1 VETEMADRSTWRL
14 IVHGG
19 AGKPAPDRAAASR
32 AGILAAT
39 AAGRAVLDSGGSAL
53 DAVEQAIRA
62 LEDDPAFN
70 AGFGSVLNA
79 LGEVEMDAAIMDGS
93 TLDFGG
99 VAAVQGL
106 RHPISVA
113 RALLTE
119 PPILLAAE
127 GARRFAEKIGAETC
141 APEAMIAPRRRPQPK
156 APPKTQHGVDTVGC
170 VAIDVEGRIAAG
182 TSTGGIAGKP
192 PGRIGDSPLPG
203 SGLYADPRGGV
214 SLSGQ
219 GEKIARVLVAAEVMH
234 ALDGRTAQA
243 AAEHG
248 IARLASIGGDGGC
261 IVLDRQGRFGC
272 AHNSGQFAVGLAAP
286 GLAQPLAFLHRSEMD
301 AVLS

>member
-1 VETEMADRSTWRL
+1 MAELPTWRL
-14 IVHGG
+14 VLHGG
-19 AGKPAPDRAAASR
+19 AGKADPERGEASR
-32 AGILAAT
+32 IGILAA
-39 AAGRAVLDSGGSAL
+39 AVIGRQVLERGGSAL
-53 DAVEQAIRA
+53 EAVEQTIRA

-79 LGEVEMDAAIMDGS
+79 EGEVEMDAAIMDGA

-99 VAAVQGL
+99 VAAVKGL

-113 RALLTE
+113 RALLKE
-119 PPILLAAE
+119 KPILLAAE

-141 APEAMIAPRRRPQPK
+141 APGAMIAPARAPQP
-156 APPKTQHGVDTVGC
+156 GVDTVGC
-170 VAIDVEGRIAAG
+170 VAIDSQGRIAAG
-182 TSTGGIAGKP
+182 TSTGGIAGKA

-203 SGLYADPRGGV
+203 AGLYADQRGGV
-214 SLSGQ
+214 SLSGV

-234 ALDGRTAQA
+234 ALDGGPSQA

-248 IARLASIGGDGGC
+248 MARLASIGVDGGC

-272 AHNSGQFAVGLAAP
+272 AHNAARFAVGLAAP
-286 GLAQPLAFLHRSEMD
+286 GLAHPLAFLHRSEID
-301 AVLS
+301 PALLG

>member
-1 VETEMADRSTWRL
+1 MNKSSSWRL
-14 IVHGG
+14 ILHGG
-19 AGKPAPDRAAASR
+19 AGRPAPDRAEASR
-32 AGILAAT
+32 EGILAA
-39 AAGRAVLDSGGSAL
+39 AAIGRGVLDSGGSAL
-53 DAVEQAIRA
+53 EAVELTVRA
-62 LEDDPAFN
+62 LEDDPTFN

-79 LGEVEMDAAIMDGS
+79 EGEVEMDAAIIDGA

-99 VAAVQGL
+99 VAAVKGL

-113 RALLTE
+113 RALLKE
-119 PPILLAAE
+119 KPILLAAE
-127 GARRFAEKIGAETC
+127 GARRFAEQIGAETC
-141 APEAMIAPRRRPQPK
+141 APEAMIAPRRRAQL
-156 APPKTQHGVDTVGC
+156 GVDTVGC
-170 VAIDVEGRIAAG
+170 VAIDGEGRIAAG
-182 TSTGGIAGKP
+182 TSTGGIAGKA

-203 SGLYADPRGGV
+203 AGLYADMRGGV

-234 ALDGRTAQA
+234 ALDGHPAQA

-272 AHNSGQFAVGLAAP
+272 AHNAGQFAVGLAAP
-286 GLAQPLAFLHRSEMD
+286 GLDRPLAILHRSEMD
-301 AVLS
+301 ALLRG